1 MSSKANKQGK
11 LMHYMLSPIRIL
23 TKATEFYMKSM
34 ADCAGRAAGHGAA
47 VGCPVARVACLPN
60 DDEVFRQLIR
70 TVSKRN
76 VKNKVSFNRH
86 RQQEARKSNMDN
98 GAMGRSYSVGLGK
111 IGRIDVDKPCYF
123 EECDVNACEDGLLS
137 KK

>member
-1 MSSKANKQGK
+1 MSGKANKQGK

-47 VGCPVARVACLPN
+47 VGCPVARVARLLN
-60 DDEVFRQLIR
+60 GDEVFRQLMR

-76 VKNKVSFNRH
+76 VENKVSFDMH
-86 RQQEARKSNMDN
+86 RQQEVRKSNRDD
-98 GAMGRSYSVGLGK
+98 GAMGRS
-111 IGRIDVDKPCYF
+111 
-123 EECDVNACEDGLLS
+123 
-137 KK
+137 